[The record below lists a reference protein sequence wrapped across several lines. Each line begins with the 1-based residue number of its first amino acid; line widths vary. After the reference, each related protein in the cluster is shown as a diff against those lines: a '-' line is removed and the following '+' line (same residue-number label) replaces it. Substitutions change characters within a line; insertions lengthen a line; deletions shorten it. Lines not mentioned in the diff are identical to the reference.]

1 MTGTFL
7 GLNDYSILN
16 WNYDLKQRD
25 YQIAE
30 AAINFVAHYCYCI

>member
-16 WNYDLKQRD
+16 WNYNLKQRD

-30 AAINFVAHYCYCI
+30 AAINLAHYYYCI